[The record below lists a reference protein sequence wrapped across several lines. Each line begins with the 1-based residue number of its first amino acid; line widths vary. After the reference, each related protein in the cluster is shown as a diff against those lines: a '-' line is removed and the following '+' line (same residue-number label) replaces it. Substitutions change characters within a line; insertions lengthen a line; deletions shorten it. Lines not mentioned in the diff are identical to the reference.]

1 MALKPFVKAA
11 ASAVGK
17 ANKPAQKTAQKT
29 TRKNVDAQDVDY
41 RDMSTKEYTART
53 KAQDTKTG
61 RKIAAGVAG
70 ATAVGIGASMMA
82 GGDKKSTATAKEAPA
97 RIAEKQFLEMEAKD
111 TGSRRRLT
119 GFEKEF
125 ANARAAGK
133 KTFTFDGKSYTTR
146 RAEEDQDTFLKNLS
160 KIKEKN
166 QSKMDKKI
174 EEVSK
179 MSRGGKVT
187 RKATKK

>member
-1 MALKPFVKAA
+1 MAFNPFVKSITSAA
-11 ASAVGK
+11 GK
-17 ANKPAQKTAQKT
+17 ANKSAQKT
-29 TRKNVDAQDVDY
+29 TRKNVDAQDVNY
-41 RDMSTKEYTART
+41 RDMSTKEHKART
-53 KAQDTKTG
+53 KAPDVKTG

-97 RIAEKQFLEMEAKD
+97 RITEKQFLEMEAKD
-111 TGSRRRLT
+111 TGKRRRLT
-119 GFEKEF
+119 AFEKEF
-125 ANARAAGK
+125 ASSRAAGK
-133 KTFTFDGKSYTTR
+133 KTFTFNGKSYTTR
-146 RAEEDQDTFLKNLS
+146 RAEEDQDTFLNNLS

-174 EEVSK
+174 EEASK